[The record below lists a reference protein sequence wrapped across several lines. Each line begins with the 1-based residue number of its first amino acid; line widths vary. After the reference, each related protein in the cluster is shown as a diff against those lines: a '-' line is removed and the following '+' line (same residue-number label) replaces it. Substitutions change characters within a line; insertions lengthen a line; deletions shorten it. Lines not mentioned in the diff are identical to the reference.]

1 MSSHANSTAQSNG
14 KPITRVG
21 FLLLD
26 HFTMIALA
34 SSIEPLRM
42 ANQLSAKELYSWHV
56 ITETG
61 APAFASDG
69 LSLTPDSSIDDAPEL
84 DMIVVVGGVNITR
97 NFNAKQVSWLQ
108 KKARKGV
115 SLGAICTGAYVL
127 AYAGLLDG
135 YHCSVHWECLT
146 ILQENF
152 PKVNCNNRLFS
163 INEKRFTSSGGSA
176 PLDMFLTLMAREHG
190 SKLSCAV
197 SDMFICDRIRTE
209 SDQQRALL
217 RQVNNGGSFKPK
229 LVDVIELMENNLE
242 EPIDLDELA
251 VFVDVSRRQL
261 ERMFHKYLDCS
272 PSRYYLRLRLDRAR
286 QLLKQSSM
294 SVVEISAACGFIST
308 PHFSRCYR
316 KHIGLSP
323 RDERKMIWSNDSL
336 KPQEIIQE
344 KTLLAEQVH
353 ASVILNQEHASLA
366 LNNAQAEPSF
376 GSVDLG
382 YDLTNSSVN
391 Y

>member
-1 MSSHANSTAQSNG
+1 MIKATGAAPSPTNKST
-14 KPITRVG
+14 TRVG

-56 ITETG
+56 LTETG
-61 APAFASDG
+61 SPSSASDG
-69 LSLTPDSSIDDAPEL
+69 LSLTPDSSIEDAPEL
-84 DMIVVVGGVNITR
+84 DMIVVVGGVDITR
-97 NFNAKQVSWLQ
+97 NFTAKQVSWLQ
-108 KKARKGV
+108 KRARKGV
-115 SLGAICTGAYVL
+115 RIGAICTGAYVL

-135 YHCSVHWECLT
+135 YNCSAHWECLT

-152 PKVNCNNRLFS
+152 PKVNCNNKLFT
-163 INEKRFTSSGGSA
+163 IDDKRFTSSGGSA
-176 PLDMFLTLMAREHG
+176 PLDMFLTLIAREHS
-190 SKLSCAV
+190 SKLSSAV

-209 SDQQRALL
+209 SDQQRVLL
-217 RQVNNGGSFKPK
+217 RQVSNGGGFKPK

-316 KHIGLSP
+316 KHIGTSP
-323 RDERKMIWSNDSL
+323 RDERKMVWSTDNFQPIQQEPSL
-336 KPQEIIQE
+336 ISITESQKF
-344 KTLLAEQVH
+344 A
-353 ASVILNQEHASLA
+353 HASLA
-366 LNNAQAEPSF
+366 LNKAQAEPSF

-382 YDLTNSSVN
+382 NDLSRSVIT